1 MEFGAL
7 SRKYQG
13 EVAASYEARRA
24 DDKWHAENQASQEL
38 LAMLP
43 TGLKTL
49 DAPVGTGR
57 LIPALV
63 ERGFDATGLDV
74 SADMLNEARKQ
85 ADEIGASIELVQGDI
100 RHIPFPDENF
110 DLVSC
115 LRFLNWIDE
124 DGVREVLPELARVSR
139 SHLLIGVRYETP
151 LSELGYTPP
160 NVMSRVSKTFG
171 LATIRTRR
179 WGLHVHQQSTLTDQ
193 FRQLRL
199 STVASRRV
207 ERRWDGTD
215 YVFFLLR
222 KGG

>member
-1 MEFGAL
+1 MEFAAL

-24 DDKWHAENQASQEL
+24 DDKWHAENLASREL
-38 LAMLP
+38 LAMVP

-57 LIPALV
+57 LIPSLV
-63 ERGFDATGLDV
+63 ERGYDATGLDV
-74 SADMLNEARKQ
+74 SADMLKEARKQ
-85 ADEIGASIELVQGDI
+85 AEEIGASVELVQGDI
-100 RHIPFPDENF
+100 RHIPFPDAHF

-115 LRFLNWIDE
+115 LRFLNWIDGA
-124 DGVREVLPELARVSR
+124 GVREVLPELARVSR

-151 LSELGYTPP
+151 TSDLDYTPP
-160 NVMSRVSKTFG
+160 GVLSRVSKTLG

-179 WGLHVHQQSTLTDQ
+179 WGLHVHQQSTLIDE
-193 FRQLRL
+193 FERLRL
-199 STVASRRV
+199 SIVATRRV

-222 KGG
+222 KDD

>member
-13 EVAASYEARRA
+13 EVAASYEARRT
-24 DDKWHAENQASQEL
+24 DTKWHAENQAAREL

-57 LIPALV
+57 LIPLLA
-63 ERGFDATGLDV
+63 ERKYDATGLDV
-74 SADMLNEARKQ
+74 SADMLKQARKC
-85 ADEIGASIELVQGDI
+85 ADEIGARIDLVEGDI
-100 RHIPFPDENF
+100 RAIPFPDAQF

-115 LRFLNWIDE
+115 LRFLNWIDAE
-124 DGVREVLPELARVSR
+124 GVRVVLPELARASR
-139 SHLLIGVRYETP
+139 AHLLIGVRYATP
-151 LSELGYTPP
+151 LPDLGYTPRD
-160 NVMSRVSKTFG
+160 VVSRVSTHMG
-171 LATIRTRR
+171 LATFRTRR
-179 WGLHVHQQSTLTDQ
+179 WGLLVHERSTLTDE
-193 FRQLRL
+193 FERL
-199 STVASRRV
+199 GLAIVASRRV

-222 KGG
+222 KG

>member
-7 SRKYQG
+7 SEKYQG

-24 DDKWHAENQASQEL
+24 DDKWHAENQTAREL
-38 LAMLP
+38 LAMVP

-57 LIPALV
+57 LIPLLA
-63 ERGFDATGLDV
+63 ERRYNVTGLDV

-85 ADEIGASIELVQGDI
+85 ADAIGARMELVQGDI
-100 RHIPFPDENF
+100 RHIPFPEEQF

-124 DGVREVLPELARVSR
+124 KGVREVLSELARVSR
-139 SHLLIGVRYETP
+139 SHLLVGVRYETS
-151 LSELGYTPP
+151 LSELGFTPRD
-160 NVMSRVSKTFG
+160 VVSRVSSHLG
-171 LATIRTRR
+171 LATIRTRS
-179 WGLHVHQQSTLTDQ
+179 WGLHVHKRSILIDQ
-193 FRQLRL
+193 FERL
-199 STVASRRV
+199 NLSIQASRRV

-222 KGG
+222 KS